1 MGKRV
6 LTNSIRT
13 KTFNKV
19 FKMEYMLNLTAFL
32 FVCLNVAC
40 AEKAIPWTTKPEFA
54 NKLPKTVAP
63 TWEGK
68 VKAKGEC
75 SAVCQLKQCSSFAYS
90 DISKSCKVYTHTN
103 LMKPLPDLTNDWSNQ
118 KHQMYYKREFCPY
131 GWDSD
136 PETGKCYFIDD
147 SLSLK
152 RFDAWGVCE
161 EHGMSELVMFQSAK
175 QRDNLYDILRNNHN
189 QTSNFWNGYY
199 QFYSNYWIRPVNE
212 IPGYLFTMR
221 GDCINNDLPGNPHE
235 VSIEECAAKC
245 DKEFRDKCVGFMYQ
259 PQLSR
264 CFLKH
269 KLCPVNNQVNPVTDE
284 LHVYNKIHGE
294 FVYHIM

>member
-1 MGKRV
+1 MGSRFP
-6 LTNSIRT
+6 TNSMGT
-13 KTFNKV
+13 NPFNKV
-19 FKMEYMLNLTAFL
+19 VKMEFKPNLIAFL
-32 FVCLNVAC
+32 FVCLTVAYS
-40 AEKAIPWTTKPEFA
+40 EKAIPWTTKSEFA

-90 DISKSCKVYTHTN
+90 DISKSCKVYSHTN
-103 LMKPLPDLTNDWSNQ
+103 LMKPLPDLTNDWTNQ
-118 KHQMYYKREFCPY
+118 KHQMYYKKEFCPY

-147 SLSLK
+147 SLSLT

-175 QRDNLYDILRNNHN
+175 QRDNLYDILRNKHN
-189 QTSNFWNGYY
+189 DTTDFWNGYY
-199 QFYSNYWIRPVNE
+199 QFYSHYWVRPVNE

-221 GDCINNDLPGNPHE
+221 GNCPYNDVPGSPYTI
-235 VSIEECAAKC
+235 SIEECAAMC
-245 DKEFRDKCVGFMYQ
+245 DKEFRDKCVGFVYEGKI
-259 PQLSR
+259 SR
-264 CFLKH
+264 CWLKA
-269 KLCPVNNQVNPVTDE
+269 KLCHVNNQVHPVTDE
-284 LHVYNKIHGE
+284 IYVYDKIHCG
-294 FVYHIM
+294 FL